1 MSDAAAALDR
11 LETERLVCGRPRVGD
26 ADELS
31 RVMLHPDVLRTTWFE
46 RRPPTHAYVVDKLAG
61 DIKHWE
67 RYGFGPWLLRDRAG
81 GELVGR
87 GGLKHTTATGVDEV
101 EIGWTIDPA
110 RWGEGLATELARASV
125 DTAFGELALDE
136 VIAYTS
142 ADNTASRRVMEKA
155 GMAFE
160 GEFAYEGLPQVLYRA
175 RRDTRDGRLAPTP
188 GSAS

>member
-1 MSDAAAALDR
+1 MSEPASALDR
-11 LETERLVCGRPRVGD
+11 LETERLACGRPRVED

-31 RVMLHPDVLRTTWFE
+31 GLMLHPDVLRTTWFE
-46 RRPPTHAYVVDKLAG
+46 PQPPTGSYVADKLAG

-87 GGLKHTTATGVDEV
+87 GGLKHTTATGLHEV

-125 DTAFGELALDE
+125 QTAFDVLGLDE
-136 VIAYTS
+136 VIAYT
-142 ADNTASRRVMEKA
+142 APDNVSSWRVMEKA
-155 GMAFE
+155 GM
-160 GEFAYEGLPQVLYRA
+160 EFDREIVAVGLPQVLYRA
-175 RRDTRDGRLAPTP
+175 RRDRA
-188 GSAS
+188 